1 LIGCATTRFEHERT
15 KHHPLSATLETMPK
29 FFTPADRPEEWR
41 KLLAK
46 PHHWKTGFSA
56 KSIAYSWTEA
66 KGFPTEVRSMLEGS
80 GLSPFTDLEF
90 LLGFPEYE
98 VPLPGGSR
106 PSQNDV
112 FVLARGMD
120 GLVTI
125 AVEGKVFEPFDK
137 PVDERFEKPTPGE
150 LERLNYL
157 CSLLRLKRAEVGP
170 IGYQLLHRTA
180 SALIEA
186 RRFGA
191 QHAVMLVHSFS
202 ASLESF
208 TDYASFA
215 SLYGIKAEQNR
226 VAKAGDFDG
235 VGVYF
240 GWSVGNPEYRDR

>member
-1 LIGCATTRFEHERT
+1 
-15 KHHPLSATLETMPK
+15 MPK
-29 FFTPADRPEEWR
+29 FFAPADHPEEWQ

-46 PHHWKTGFSA
+46 PYHWKTGFSA

-66 KGFPTEVRSMLEGS
+66 KGFPAEVQSTLEGS

-98 VPLPGGSR
+98 VPLPGGQR
-106 PSQNDV
+106 PSQNDI
-112 FVLARGMD
+112 FVLARGIE

-125 AVEGKVFEPFDK
+125 AIEGKVSEPFDK
-137 PVDERFEKPTPGE
+137 SVDERFKESTLGE

-157 CSLLRLKRAEVGP
+157 CGLLRLERNEVGR

-191 QHAVMLVHSFS
+191 QRALMLVHSFS
-202 ASLESF
+202 KSLEGF
-208 TDYASFA
+208 ADYASFA
-215 SLYGIKAEQNR
+215 YLYGIRAEPDS
-226 VAKAGDFDG
+226 VAKAGEFDG
-235 VGVYF
+235 VGLYL
-240 GWSVGNPEYRDR
+240 GWSVGNPDYLDR